1 MGTGYYLGWHITISE
16 FVTAW
21 KRAMGMVK
29 GTRAMALL
37 LWRVELTGRTGC
49 SSQFLQL
56 QHLRFCQAEMLS
68 TAEWP
73 HPSLW
78 QEKDVWR
85 WTVWRLLGS
94 IQKLTSKGNWET
106 GNCQEFCLNSAWT
119 CRRIR
124 SFWKTHWSVLF
135 KTSFAMPSSPR
146 ETHQNLGHMHFPL

>member
-37 LWRVELTGRTGC
+37 LWRVELTGGLVVLL
-49 SSQFLQL
+49 SSFSSSTWDFARQKRCQQQNGLTLLCGKRRMPGGELFEDFLVAFGSWL
-56 QHLRFCQAEMLS
+56 QKE
-68 TAEWP
+68 T
-73 HPSLW
+73 
-78 QEKDVWR
+78 
-85 WTVWRLLGS
+85 
-94 IQKLTSKGNWET
+94 ET

-119 CRRIR
+119 CHRIR

-135 KTSFAMPSSPR
+135 KTSFAMPSSRR